1 MEKILIIDD
10 DRKLVKNIQEYLQV
24 DGYQIYIAFDGLMGI
39 EKFKDVQPD
48 IVILDL
54 MMPILSGLDVCKELR
69 KESSV
74 PIIILTAK
82 GEETD
87 VVVGLEI
94 GADDYLTKPFS
105 LRELSARIR
114 ANLRRVDILK
124 KERLSP
130 QNELMFKNLYIN
142 LPKCE
147 VIKNGKKLSLTATE
161 FNLLKLLASNPGR
174 LFSRDELLD
183 EVRGKESTP
192 FDRSIDFHISHLRQ
206 KIENDPKNPF
216 FIKTI
221 WGMGYKFEE
230 EECSE

>member
-10 DRKLVKNIQEYLQV
+10 DRKLVKNIQEYLQG

-39 EKFKDVQPD
+39 EKFKEVNPN
-48 IVILDL
+48 IIILDL
-54 MMPILSGLDVCKELR
+54 MMPGLSGLDVCKELR

-105 LRELSARIR
+105 LRELSARIK
-114 ANLRRVDILK
+114 ANLRRVDIVK
-124 KERLSP
+124 KEKLSP
-130 QNELMFKNLYIN
+130 KNELMFKNLYIN
-142 LPKCE
+142 FPKCE

-161 FNLLKLLASNPGR
+161 FNLLKHLASNPGR

-192 FDRSIDFHISHLRQ
+192 FDRSIDSHISHLRQ